1 MYVHGHALFICQLP
15 NCNLFTQHAV
25 YLMGETPLVNC
36 GPRSNSLYWNT
47 IYCNTVLLFSANNHL
62 PHNTVNPLLQQAG
75 EIDNLTVSLG
85 QSTLV
90 VLCRFHVGAGIP
102 GVAPHYIPPP
112 STFNVLLGSSWFDKP
127 WFLSEGKLAAV
138 RIIPSS
144 WGSQRTCE
152 LYAIKPLLILVL
164 CFVVPSEASNRR
176 LILDLDFCAE
186 TDFYL
191 SRIWAVFSVGNSENM
206 PIYVRVPQICT
217 QLSLVLSF
225 LIWATEVFIRNSSLR
240 TVLFWQILPF
250 ISHCLFCYVG
260 WISLFH

>member
-25 YLMGETPLVNC
+25 RLMGETPLVNC

-62 PHNTVNPLLQQAG
+62 PHNTVNSLLQQAG

-144 WGSQRTCE
+144 WGCPTNVWNTRHQALFLAPLPGRSRHAARGVFHIQS
-152 LYAIKPLLILVL
+152 LYFVFVL
-164 CFVVPSEASNRR
+164 
-176 LILDLDFCAE
+176 
-186 TDFYL
+186 
-191 SRIWAVFSVGNSENM
+191 
-206 PIYVRVPQICT
+206 
-217 QLSLVLSF
+217 LSF
-225 LIWATEVFIRNSSLR
+225 IYYFVCCTKSKKKLVASFT
-240 TVLFWQILPF
+240 LFAILF
-250 ISHCLFCYVG
+250 AISKTQKN
-260 WISLFH
+260 

>member
-1 MYVHGHALFICQLP
+1 MYVHCHALSICQLP
-15 NCNLFTQHAV
+15 NCNLFTQHAI

-36 GPRSNSLYWNT
+36 GPRSILLHRIQSTAIL
-47 IYCNTVLLFSANNHL
+47 VLLFSANNHH
-62 PHNTVNPLLQQAG
+62 PHYTSNPLLQQAG

-152 LYAIKPLLILVL
+152 LHAIKLFFWRRCRGDQDTLQGESPLLNLFTLFLSCLVL
-164 CFVVPSEASNRR
+164 FTTLFAALNQNTKKLVASFT
-176 LILDLDFCAE
+176 LFAILFAI
-186 TDFYL
+186 
-191 SRIWAVFSVGNSENM
+191 SK
-206 PIYVRVPQICT
+206 T
-217 QLSLVLSF
+217 QK
-225 LIWATEVFIRNSSLR
+225 N
-240 TVLFWQILPF
+240 
-250 ISHCLFCYVG
+250 
-260 WISLFH
+260 

>member
-1 MYVHGHALFICQLP
+1 MSCMCIVMPSLF
-15 NCNLFTQHAV
+15 
-25 YLMGETPLVNC
+25 VNC
-36 GPRSNSLYWNT
+36 PTVICSPNMLLSYGRDTSSELWTPVHSLILKYKSAA
-47 IYCNTVLLFSANNHL
+47 ILVFTVFSANNHL

-152 LYAIKPLLILVL
+152 LHAIKLFFWRRCRGDQDTLQGESPLLNLFTLFLSCFILFTTL
-164 CFVVPSEASNRR
+164 FAA
-176 LILDLDFCAE
+176 LI
-186 TDFYL
+186 
-191 SRIWAVFSVGNSENM
+191 SKHKK
-206 PIYVRVPQICT
+206 
-217 QLSLVLSF
+217 
-225 LIWATEVFIRNSSLR
+225 
-240 TVLFWQILPF
+240 
-250 ISHCLFCYVG
+250 ISC
-260 WISLFH
+260 

>member
-47 IYCNTVLLFSANNHL
+47 IYCNTVLLFSANNHH
-62 PHNTVNPLLQQAG
+62 PHYTSNPLLQQAG

-144 WGSQRTCE
+144 WGCPTNVWNTRHQPARTQGRGMQQRVGFRGSGGTWLARPYTGPHTIGSVDGE
-152 LYAIKPLLILVL
+152 IARLAPRLRSLMGKATHL
-164 CFVVPSEASNRR
+164 C
-176 LILDLDFCAE
+176 
-186 TDFYL
+186 
-191 SRIWAVFSVGNSENM
+191 
-206 PIYVRVPQICT
+206 RV
-217 QLSLVLSF
+217 
-225 LIWATEVFIRNSSLR
+225 
-240 TVLFWQILPF
+240 
-250 ISHCLFCYVG
+250 
-260 WISLFH
+260 